1 MHNSYDITYWN
12 GKGKQETVEPYLNKS
27 SKVYN
32 KTHETGT
39 HELWNSLTCKAIYI
53 KWTEE

>member
-1 MHNSYDITYWN
+1 MLNSYDITYSN
-12 GKGKQETVEPYLNKS
+12 GKGKQETDEPYFKKS
-27 SKVYN
+27 SKVY

-39 HELWNSLTCKAIYI
+39 RELWNSLTCKAIYI